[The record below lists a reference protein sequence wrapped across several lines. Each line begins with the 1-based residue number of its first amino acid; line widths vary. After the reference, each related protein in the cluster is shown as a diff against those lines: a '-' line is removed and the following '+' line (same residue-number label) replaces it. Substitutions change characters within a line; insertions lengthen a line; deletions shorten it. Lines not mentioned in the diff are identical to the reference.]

1 MDLITDYKKI
11 YVDSCKKTKDY
22 LKSLYIDIDE
32 KNKNDA
38 YLAIDKYY
46 RAISIWNR
54 VLDLE
59 ERDEKLVNNILLDYC
74 FLLHGFVIFDIKGIK
89 FLFRNIIESF
99 IRFITNDYEG
109 RDIELIFSNITKKYE
124 GKEKVY
130 LGTYISQLKQIY
142 DEACLYIHANTDKMN
157 EEIYTLLSIQTNNAG
172 NEIKKTIEEFTRM
185 NVAMLCIIK
194 KENCETYDKMK
205 ENAQGYLNYIIP
217 LEERIREKKLKD

>member
-32 KNKNDA
+32 ENKNDA

-46 RAISIWNR
+46 RAISIWKR

-59 ERDEKLVNNILLDYC
+59 EKDEKIVNNILLDYC
-74 FLLHGFVIFDIKGIK
+74 FLLHGFVIFDIKSIK

-157 EEIYTLLSIQTNNAG
+157 EEIYTLISIQTNNVG
-172 NEIKKTIEEFTRM
+172 DEIKKTIEEFIRM

-205 ENAQGYLNYIIP
+205 ENARGYLNYIIP

>member
-46 RAISIWNR
+46 RAISIWKR

-74 FLLHGFVIFDIKGIK
+74 FLLHGFVIFDIKSIK

-217 LEERIREKKLKD
+217 L

>member
-22 LKSLYIDIDE
+22 LKSVYIDIDE
-32 KNKNDA
+32 NNKNDA

-46 RAISIWNR
+46 RAISIWKR

-59 ERDEKLVNNILLDYC
+59 EKETKLINNILLDYC
-74 FLLHGFVIFDIKGIK
+74 FLLHGFVIFDIKSIK

-124 GKEKVY
+124 GKEKKY
-130 LGTYISQLKQIY
+130 LEIYVSQLRQIY
-142 DEACLYIHANTDKMN
+142 DEACLYIHANTEKMN
-157 EEIYTLLSIQTNNAG
+157 EEIYTLLSIQDNNEEI
-172 NEIKKTIEEFTRM
+172 EIKKTIKEFVRM
-185 NVAMLCIIK
+185 NVAMLSILK
-194 KENCETYDKMK
+194 KENSETYDRMK

-217 LEERIREKKLKD
+217 LEERIREKELEN